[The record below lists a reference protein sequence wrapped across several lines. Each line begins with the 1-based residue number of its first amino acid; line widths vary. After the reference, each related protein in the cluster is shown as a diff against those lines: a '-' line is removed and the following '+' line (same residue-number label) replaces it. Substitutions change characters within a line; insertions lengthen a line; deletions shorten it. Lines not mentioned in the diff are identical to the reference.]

1 MLLGSAVAAAALSS
15 SQLGCASDLLEDVPE
30 DFVT

>member
-1 MLLGSAVAAAALSS
+1 MLLAPAVAAAALSS
-15 SQLGCASDLLEDVPE
+15 SQLACASDLLKHVPE